1 MTRVKLSIPEL
12 AFVAATRAM
21 AGAGVGLLL
30 ADCLGVQQ
38 RRRLGW
44 TLLAVGALT
53 TVPIAREVFR
63 RRGGALEEL
72 PA

>member
-21 AGAGVGLLL
+21 AGVGVGLLL

-38 RRRLGW
+38 RKRLGW
-44 TLLAVGALT
+44 TLLAIGALT
-53 TVPIAREVFR
+53 TVPIAREVFL